1 MTERERLPNRRRNET
16 IDFVFDRVNYAA
28 TVGFFD
34 DGRPGEVFAHG
45 AKVGSM
51 LDLLFDDACVTL
63 SLLLQHGA
71 DPKKLAAS
79 MGRAGGDEPASIIGM
94 LTNLVAERHG
104 TERSDNDETSH
115 QGNRSRPHVEVSL
128 PLHAHHQRFRPTARG
143 ALNNSRT

>member
-94 LTNLVAERHG
+94 LALSRRGQPTTYTPTTNDFDL
-104 TERSDNDETSH
+104 
-115 QGNRSRPHVEVSL
+115 RPS
-128 PLHAHHQRFRPTARG
+128 G
-143 ALNNSRT
+143 ASNISTT